1 LFGVRRVQL
10 SPHSGVVRIRAP
22 AWHKAQ
28 SDAHP
33 AQILML
39 FGIPFGSGNGYGGR
53 QVLRASIVR
62 LDRCLRTKGDRH
74 HRPAPLPATARI
86 AMLLTMKRFAAHD
99 AKTRFGELIEA
110 AQREPVSTGQVLSAA
125 ARHFGV
131 RVTTAGRAAYAAG
144 KPQRC
149 GLLA

>member
-1 LFGVRRVQL
+1 MNPGEADNPV
-10 SPHSGVVRIRAP
+10 
-22 AWHKAQ
+22 
-28 SDAHP
+28 
-33 AQILML
+33 
-39 FGIPFGSGNGYGGR
+39 
-53 QVLRASIVR
+53 
-62 LDRCLRTKGDRH
+62 RTKEDRH
-74 HRPAPLPATARI
+74 HLPAPLPATARI
-86 AMLLTMKRFAAHD
+86 AMLLTMKRFAAHE
-99 AKTRFGELIEA
+99 AKTCFGEVLET